1 MKTLLYG
8 GLLLTFLLSLLASGC
23 SDAEKRPH
31 DPPPH
36 VTHAEVP
43 DDTAFHL
50 PELPPGRRLDTIMT
64 ADLDGDRRNEYIVTS
79 MGPDIGGRADLVQIF
94 TYDAAS
100 RRWSQ
105 PIADTAQWV
114 TALTLRD
121 VTGDGLPELVV
132 DTHSGGN
139 DIVASKGLMI
149 FSGEGG
155 SIRAVYS
162 SSYGDPTLTPM
173 EHAKGEAVLLHDEL
187 WPEFASHV
195 DAVEYL
201 SDVLAFS
208 GEGYASIR
216 HEQGHRFADEAAKYL
231 REYREERG
239 KFKGDTVVAASAGA
253 RPESSFAMHP
263 LFSPAALAMLSFGT
277 GGDLRSLRAF
287 WGSERDYLMR
297 RLPSN
302 QFDELDAIYRRMT
315 AM

>member
-1 MKTLLYG
+1 
-8 GLLLTFLLSLLASGC
+8 
-23 SDAEKRPH
+23 
-31 DPPPH
+31 
-36 VTHAEVP
+36 
-43 DDTAFHL
+43 
-50 PELPPGRRLDTIMT
+50 
-64 ADLDGDRRNEYIVTS
+64 
-79 MGPDIGGRADLVQIF
+79 
-94 TYDAAS
+94 
-100 RRWSQ
+100 
-105 PIADTAQWV
+105 
-114 TALTLRD
+114 
-121 VTGDGLPELVV
+121 VV